1 MTGTARR
8 VGTAEPLDL
17 AVAAARAA
25 EDKGATD
32 ILVIDVGDVLG
43 ICSYFVVA
51 SASNPRQ
58 VKAVADE
65 VEDRLREEHGAKPR
79 SVEGAAER
87 RWVLLDYADIVVHV
101 FHRDEREFYRIE
113 RLYADAPK
121 VDWGPSDPEPDG
133 TDRDG
138 GPDRD
143 GTVDSR

>member
-1 MTGTARR
+1 MTSTSRR
-8 VGTAEPLDL
+8 AGGADPLDL

-65 VEDRLREEHGAKPR
+65 VEDRLREDHGAKPR

-121 VDWGPSDPEPDG
+121 VDWGPCE
-133 TDRDG
+133 
-138 GPDRD
+138 PDRD
-143 GTVDSR
+143 VPDGDGPVDSR